1 MEANDINESNS
12 KGKIERTSEFQ
23 SVDEYLGE
31 CLPLNKDNSMV
42 SLKGN
47 AVKLIFSGEKKDL
60 TEAASA
66 ENDVFNSKPS
76 DNMSAH
82 DISNGV
88 LDKGLTGGND
98 TGEISNLTTVDSSGE
113 TLRPGSYVD
122 QGIGGTDEQS
132 DYSRHSPREFVN
144 HFMLDEELEIEHLAA
159 RKDQLSS
166 AQR

>member
-1 MEANDINESNS
+1 MEASDINESNT

-23 SVDEYLGE
+23 SVEYLGE
-31 CLPLNKDNSMV
+31 CLSLNKDNSMV

-66 ENDVFNSKPS
+66 ANDVFNSKPS
-76 DNMSAH
+76 DMSAH

-88 LDKGLTGGND
+88 LDEGLTGGND
-98 TGEISNLTTVDSSGE
+98 TAEISNLTTVDSSGE

-132 DYSRHSPREFVN
+132 DYSWHSPREFVN
-144 HFMLDEELEIEHLAA
+144 HFMLDEELESEHLAA
-159 RKDQLSS
+159 RKDQLLS